1 MINILEKVI
10 DWIDNTLPI
19 IIAPLVIIA
28 LIRVIY
34 QMITY

>member
-1 MINILEKVI
+1 MINILERII

>member
-10 DWIDNTLPI
+10 DWIDNVLPV